1 MRRKI
6 NIRFTFF
13 ALHPTL
19 TFMSRIGKKP
29 ITIPKGVEVGVRDNM
44 ITVKGPKGSLDL
56 VFNSKILVE
65 KKKGEILVSPL
76 KPDQKQKETKALW
89 GLTRNLINNNVIGVN
104 KGFKKEL
111 EIQGVGYRA
120 NVQGQKV
127 ILELGFSHSI
137 EYEIPE
143 GIEVKVE
150 RNIISVSGI
159 DKQKVGQVA
168 ADIRSFR
175 KPEPYKGKGIR
186 YLGEQVRRKVG
197 KKAVAE
203 EGSTV

>member
-1 MRRKI
+1 
-6 NIRFTFF
+6 
-13 ALHPTL
+13 
-19 TFMSRIGKKP
+19 MSRIGKKP
-29 ITIPKGVEVGVRDNM
+29 ITIPEGIEVGIKDNK

-56 VFNSKILVE
+56 VFDPKILVE
-65 KKKGEILVSPL
+65 KKKEEILVSIL
-76 KPDQKQKETKALW
+76 KPDQKQKKPRALW
-89 GLTRNLINNNVIGVN
+89 GLTRSLINNNVIGVS

-120 NVQGQKV
+120 SIQDQKL

-143 GIEVKVE
+143 GIKVKIE
-150 RNIISVSGI
+150 KNIISVSGI

-168 ADIRSFR
+168 AEIRSFR

-203 EGSTV
+203 EGTGA